1 MSNLRDRESRR
12 RAMRW
17 RNHGGTGEVL
27 EVCVEDVAGVAA
39 AVAGGGDRIELC
51 SALALGGLTP
61 SRSLVR
67 FAAAV
72 PIPVHMLCRP
82 REGDFV
88 YDAREVAQVRDDIDL
103 AAEAGLA
110 GVVIGAGSSS
120 GLDLAIL
127 GEWLDHARSA
137 GAARGAR
144 LSLTLHRV
152 FDLLDDME
160 NGLEQAVAL
169 GFDRILTS
177 GGAVRAP
184 DGARMLAHLH
194 ELAAGRI
201 VILAGA
207 GVSAKAVP
215 ALRLAGI
222 AEFHGSCRKVG
233 EAADPAGTAR
243 LEELG
248 FQKGLRAMTDAAEVA
263 RLKVAIEQG

>member
-1 MSNLRDRESRR
+1 M
-12 RAMRW
+12 
-17 RNHGGTGEVL
+17 L
-27 EVCVEDVAGVAA
+27 EVCVEDAAGIAA

-51 SALALGGLTP
+51 SGLALGGLTP
-61 SRSLVR
+61 AQSLVR
-67 FAAAV
+67 LAAAA

-88 YDAREVAQVRDDIDL
+88 YDAQEVGQVMGDIDL
-103 AAEAGLA
+103 AAQAGLA
-110 GVVIGAGSSS
+110 GVVIGAGSAQ
-120 GLDLAIL
+120 GLDLAVL
-127 GEWLDHARSA
+127 GAWIDHARRA
-137 GAARGAR
+137 GSARGAR

-160 NGLEQAVAL
+160 AGLEQAVAL

-184 DGARMLAHLH
+184 DGVAMLAHLQ

-207 GVSAKAVP
+207 GVSPEAVP
-215 ALRLAGI
+215 ALRSAGI
-222 AEFHGSCRKVG
+222 AEFHASCRTPG
-233 EAADPAGTAR
+233 EAGSGGAR

-248 FQKGLRAMTDAAEVA
+248 FQKGPRAVTSPAQVA
-263 RLKVAIEQG
+263 RLRRAIERT

>member
-1 MSNLRDRESRR
+1 
-12 RAMRW
+12 
-17 RNHGGTGEVL
+17 VL
-27 EVCVEDVAGVAA
+27 EVCVEDSAGIAA

-61 SRSLVR
+61 PRSLVR
-67 FAAAV
+67 LAAAA

-88 YDAREVAQVRDDIDL
+88 YDAHEVAQVRDDIDL

-110 GVVIGAGSSS
+110 GIVIGAGSSH
-120 GLDLAIL
+120 GLDLGIL
-127 GEWLDHARSA
+127 GEWLDHAQSA
-137 GAARGAR
+137 GGARGAR

-160 NGLEQAVAL
+160 NGLEQAVAM

-184 DGARMLAHLH
+184 EGARMLAHLH

-207 GVSAKAVP
+207 GVSAEAVP
-215 ALRLAGI
+215 VLREAGI
-222 AEFHGSCRKVG
+222 VEFHGSCRKVG
-233 EAADPAGTAR
+233 GVAENAAAMAR

-248 FQKGLRAMTDAAEVA
+248 FQKGARAVADSAEVA
-263 RLKVAIEQG
+263 RLKAAIERL